1 MNDFSPRFAPK
12 ITHTRKIV
20 AVPPLFEPLY
30 LKTLPHFMI
39 KKAASEEA
47 ALLKPYKT
55 IANRTIS
62 GL

>member
-1 MNDFSPRFAPK
+1 MGICK
-12 ITHTRKIV
+12 IMHTRKIV
-20 AVPPLFEPLY
+20 AVTPLFEPLY
-30 LKTLPHFMI
+30 LKTLPHFKI